1 MTLGRLLLAWIP
13 VALWFAAAGWAARRV
28 TGVTGTPAP
37 AAAAL
42 VAVAFEALVVT
53 LFASLWFDS
62 LGHGAWWVLFGLVGL
77 LASALS
83 TRPAFVAV
91 AFSVLRYGGAGAILA
106 WRLG

>member
-1 MTLGRLLLAWIP
+1 MTLGRLVLAWAP
-13 VALWFAAAGWAARRV
+13 VAIWFAAAGWAAHRV
-28 TGVTGTPAP
+28 TGVTVSPAP
-37 AAAAL
+37 TAGAV

-62 LGHGAWWVLFGLVGL
+62 LGHGGWWVLFGLIGL

-83 TRPAFVAV
+83 TRPAFAAV
-91 AFSVLRYGGAGAILA
+91 VFSVMRFCGAGAILA

>member
-1 MTLGRLLLAWIP
+1 MTLGRLLLAWVP
-13 VALWFAAAGWAARRV
+13 VAIWFAAAGWAAHRV
-28 TGVTGTPAP
+28 TGVTVSPAP
-37 AAAAL
+37 TAGAV

-62 LGHGAWWVLFGLVGL
+62 LGHGAWWVLFGLIGL

-83 TRPAFVAV
+83 TRPAFTAV
-91 AFSVLRYGGAGAILA
+91 AFSVMRYCGAGAILA

>member
-1 MTLGRLLLAWIP
+1 MTLGRLLLAWVP
-13 VALWFAAAGWAARRV
+13 VAIWFAAAGWTAHRV
-28 TGVTGTPAP
+28 TGVTVSPAP
-37 AAAAL
+37 TAGAL
-42 VAVAFEALVVT
+42 AAVAFEGLVVT

-83 TRPAFVAV
+83 TRPAIAAV
-91 AFSVLRYGGAGAILA
+91 TFTVLRYLGAGAILA